1 MNRAYLVK
9 TACVSGN
16 DDEREAPGRCRP
28 REQAHVVISSAV
40 QIRSKC
46 KLSLIQNQFILRY
59 HETYQLDSLTICIFL
74 GIRIN
79 LQLTLSLAVD
89 QLALGHA
96 LRQRLRHSLG
106 HCLRH
111 RGNHLALH
119 LNLGSNE
126 GLLSDLR
133 HALGAL
139 QVATLAEATLA
150 DHGST
155 VATLDTTL
163 DAALQDRSNALA
175 DTLADAAI
183 STTETNTTDA
193 AEAADATDGTTE
205 LRGSEANGGREG
217 LDLVFLDDLG
227 IDECGLLT
235 DKGDRL
241 IITCVCTMEG
251 SSDNSDSS
259 ENVFTGMLIASD
271 VKDAC
276 Q

>member
-1 MNRAYLVK
+1 M
-9 TACVSGN
+9 
-16 DDEREAPGRCRP
+16 
-28 REQAHVVISSAV
+28 AV
-40 QIRSKC
+40 
-46 KLSLIQNQFILRY
+46 NQLP
-59 HETYQLDSLTICIFL
+59 
-74 GIRIN
+74 
-79 LQLTLSLAVD
+79 
-89 QLALGHA
+89 LALEH
-96 LRQRLRHSLG
+96 LPLRHHLRDTLR

-111 RGNHLALH
+111 GRDHSLALH

-126 GLLSDLR
+126 GLLRDLR

-139 QVATLAEATLA
+139 QVATLAETTLA
-150 DHGST
+150 DHGRT
-155 VATLDTTL
+155 IATLDTTL

-183 STTETNTTDA
+183 STTNATDTTDA
-193 AEAADATDGTTE
+193 AEATDATEATDGATE
-205 LRGSEANGGREG
+205 LRGGEANGGREG